1 MLPDNSQLVVR
12 SVGIMAFMYFMFIA
26 GIKMDFTLLKRC
38 GRKHVYI
45 AVTGVIIPTVTSA
58 AVAFLTRKSMDPEL
72 AKVSSIGAI
81 TTSLAVTSFPV
92 LNPILKDL
100 NLLSSEMGRMAIVTA
115 VIGDAIG
122 INIVIAFEA
131 VKQGEGD
138 SVDAVWY
145 LISLVILLAFICIA
159 VRRTML
165 WIVHKTPV
173 GKPVSQGYI
182 VGILLGV
189 LVMGFLTDMF
199 GMAIANGPL
208 WLGLVIP
215 DGPPLGATLV
225 ERTETLIMEIF
236 MPFAFAVVG
245 MYTDVYAMFE
255 FGWSG
260 LSPLFGMI
268 VTGYISK
275 LLGTLIPSLLCQMP
289 FRDSLT
295 LSLMMS
301 LRGQVELL
309 LYIHWIDKLIIGV
322 PPFTLLVLSTVVI
335 TGIAGPLIS
344 FLYDP
349 TRPYM
354 VNKRRTIQHHPPDT
368 ELRLVVCVHE
378 EESVAGL
385 INLLEVSCP
394 TVDSPFSIYS
404 LHLIELIGR
413 GIPLLVDYE
422 NEEHSPEYTN
432 DDAIHNALKLY
443 SETRGELKFNAF
455 TALAPMRSMYQ
466 NICELALDNKATLI
480 ILPFHK
486 EYPNNLEGTQI
497 LRRGVQSVN
506 IKVLSHAPCSV
517 GVLVDK
523 GNFRNP
529 MHAAGGSMRRHHFV
543 VLFLG
548 GADAREAL
556 AYADRMVGN
565 LDVSLTVIRFLSFN
579 HEGDDEMEKKL
590 DDGLV
595 TWFWVKNE
603 SNERVRYREVVVRNG
618 AETVASIQA
627 VNDEAYCDL
636 WIVGRYQ
643 GINGKLLEGLEA
655 WSEDNELGVIGDYVA
670 SIDFGSTAS
679 VLVMQ
684 QQVLRGQG
692 PPKLGWKK
700 RLSSFNNS
708 RSSMFLCGS

>member
-1 MLPDNSQLVVR
+1 MLPDNAQFVVR
-12 SVGIMAFMYFMFIA
+12 TVGIMAFMYFMFIA
-26 GIKMDFTLLKRC
+26 GVKMDFTLLKRS
-38 GRKHVYI
+38 GKKHVYI
-45 AVTGVIIPTVTSA
+45 AVTGLIIPTATSA
-58 AVAFLTRKSMDPEL
+58 AVAFLTRKSMDREL

-92 LNPILKDL
+92 LSPILKDL
-100 NLLSSEMGRMAIVTA
+100 NLLSSEMGRLAIATA
-115 VIGDAIG
+115 ILGDAIG

-131 VKQGEGD
+131 AKQGEGD
-138 SVDAVWY
+138 TIDALWY
-145 LISLVILLAFICIA
+145 LISLVIILAFICTA

-189 LVMGFLTDMF
+189 LMMGFLTDMF

-225 ERTETLIMEIF
+225 ERTETLIMEF
-236 MPFAFAVVG
+236 LMPFAFAVVG

-255 FGWSG
+255 FGWSS
-260 LSPLFGMI
+260 LRPLFAMI

-275 LLGTLIPSLLCQMP
+275 LVGTLIPSLFCQIP

-295 LSLMMS
+295 FSLMMS

-309 LYIHWIDKLIIGV
+309 LYIHWMDKLIIGV
-322 PPFTLLVLSTVVI
+322 PPFTLLVLSTIII
-335 TGIAGPLIS
+335 TGIAAPLIS

-354 VNKRRTIQHHPPDT
+354 VNKKRTIQHHPPDT

-378 EESVAGL
+378 QESVAGL
-385 INLLEVSCP
+385 INLLEVSYP
-394 TVDSPFSIYS
+394 TLNSPFSIYS

-413 GIPLLVDYE
+413 GMPLLVDYE
-422 NEEHSPEYTN
+422 NEEQSPEYTN

-443 SETRGELKFNAF
+443 SQTRGELRFNAF

-466 NICELALDNKATLI
+466 NICELALVNKATLI

-486 EYPNNLEGTQI
+486 EHPNNLEGTQI

-506 IKVLSHAPCSV
+506 IEVLSHAPCSV

-529 MHAAGGSMRRHHFV
+529 IHAAGGSMLGSPTHHFV

-565 LDVSLTVIRFLSFN
+565 LNVSLTVIRFLSFN
-579 HEGDDEMEKKL
+579 HEGDIEMEKKL
-590 DDGLV
+590 DDGVV

-603 SNERVRYREVVVRNG
+603 SNQRVRYREVVVRNG

-627 VNDEAYCDL
+627 VNDESYCDL

-643 GINGKLLEGLEA
+643 GINEKLLEGLEA

-708 RSSMFLCGS
+708 RSSMFL